1 MHARRQPGLIG
12 GRGTLAR
19 VPRRRLLQ
27 GAGAL
32 SLAAIVRPTV
42 VLANHQRQLGPFSSW
57 SPPVNLGPVVNS
69 GSNDFHP
76 GISRDGLSLYF
87 TSDRPGGAGPGG
99 PGFEELWVTQRED
112 LVADWEPPLNLG
124 PQINKPGFSTAT
136 PNLTPNGQWLFF
148 SSNRPG
154 SYGQDDLWVA
164 RREDSEDEDDLAWE
178 APVNL
183 GGKINTSSDE
193 ASPVYFRDRESG
205 ITTLYFN
212 RFDGPGGDFL
222 NPDQDFNIY
231 VSTLG
236 EDGTFGPGVLVREL
250 NSPFRDTRMTGSR

>member
-1 MHARRQPGLIG
+1 MRSRRGQVLIG
-12 GRGTLAR
+12 RAGGLGG
-19 VPRRRLLQ
+19 VPRRQFLKAAAVT
-27 GAGAL
+27 GAVGAVMGPGMVL
-32 SLAAIVRPTV
+32 SRP
-42 VLANHQRQLGPFSSW
+42 NRQLGPFSDW
-57 SPPVNLGPVVNS
+57 SEPVNLGPVVNS
-69 GSNDFHP
+69 GFNDFHP

-99 PGFEELWVTQRED
+99 PGFEELWVAQRED
-112 LVADWEPPLNLG
+112 LDADWEPPLNLG

-136 PNLTPNGQWLFF
+136 PNLTPNGQRLFF

-164 RREDSEDEDDLAWE
+164 RREDPEDEDDPAWE

-205 ITTLYFN
+205 ITELYFN

-236 EDGTFGPGVLVREL
+236 EDGGRRRCAISGKFI
-250 NSPFRDTRMTGSR
+250 PFSTAVAN